1 MYMPYQDLNV
11 TVPAIPTDVAQY
23 AYATEN
29 ALVALPP
36 ACVQAHSLT
45 PNLADRDGS
54 LTMRYFRVSSS
65 AAEYATLASYAD
77 CACGLVIL
85 LHGSSGATWSSV
97 MYAKMMANVGH
108 VVVMP
113 DSMAMPDSMGLKGS
127 GTLKTT
133 AEIDTSDYWG
143 SSKPYTGSCSWA
155 GGKPFCYSTKT
166 ENIVH
171 DSAAYRE
178 FVERN
183 YLIRKLELDYLVQSQ
198 TALLNA
204 FDKVVLL
211 GRSEGAYIAAR
222 YHNAALDA
230 KLYGRILSGYSCEF
244 NYFSSCA
251 DNAKICG
258 DQCRKDV
265 RQLNIVGD
273 MDAYFGL
280 GSSVSVQVAADADG
294 YGGPITG
301 NCRAAYDN
309 QQFTTGVVVVLSS
322 GHSVVPKFDN
332 AVRSLFA
339 DFVNNA
345 EAPSSWASLDR
356 AGCNETST
364 GIWSCNDTG
373 DGSLARSDSWGGD
386 VVTSW
391 SFLGTN
397 SSCPP
402 GSADAS
408 AAARSLL
415 GTLGLAIAAVA
426 LLLRS

>member
-1 MYMPYQDLNV
+1 
-11 TVPAIPTDVAQY
+11 
-23 AYATEN
+23 
-29 ALVALPP
+29 
-36 ACVQAHSLT
+36 
-45 PNLADRDGS
+45 
-54 LTMRYFRVSSS
+54 
-65 AAEYATLASYAD
+65 
-77 CACGLVIL
+77 
-85 LHGSSGATWSSV
+85 
-97 MYAKMMANVGH
+97 
-108 VVVMP
+108 
-113 DSMAMPDSMGLKGS
+113 
-127 GTLKTT
+127 
-133 AEIDTSDYWG
+133 
-143 SSKPYTGSCSWA
+143 
-155 GGKPFCYSTKT
+155 
-166 ENIVH
+166 
-171 DSAAYRE
+171 
-178 FVERN
+178 
-183 YLIRKLELDYLVQSQ
+183 
-198 TALLNA
+198 
-204 FDKVVLL
+204 
-211 GRSEGAYIAAR
+211 
-222 YHNAALDA
+222 
-230 KLYGRILSGYSCEF
+230 
-244 NYFSSCA
+244 
-251 DNAKICG
+251 
-258 DQCRKDV
+258 
-265 RQLNIVGD
+265 

-408 AAARSLL
+408 AAATTCLTPSATEFTMYMPYQDLNVTVPAIPTDVAQYAYATENALVALPPACVQAHSLTPNL
-415 GTLGLAIAAVA
+415 ADRDGSLTMRYFRVSSSAAEYATLASYADCACGLVILLHGSSGATWSSVMYAKMMANVGHVVVMPDSMAMPDSMGLKGSGTLKTTAEIDTLDYWGSSKPYTGSCSWAGGKPFCYSTKTENIVHDSAAYREFVERNYLIRKLELDYLVQSQTA
-426 LLLRS
+426 LLNAFD